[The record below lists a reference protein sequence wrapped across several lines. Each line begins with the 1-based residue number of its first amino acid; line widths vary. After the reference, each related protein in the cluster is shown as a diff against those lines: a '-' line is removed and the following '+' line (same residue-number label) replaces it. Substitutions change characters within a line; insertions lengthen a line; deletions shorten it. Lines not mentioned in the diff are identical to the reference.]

1 MSVISTWEASLTGGI
16 TANQA
21 LGTRSCPR
29 TERLGF
35 HLDHRDLMRSWG
47 SCARTSVIPSIRT
60 ALKLVAPALGI
71 RAHKRHGRAL
81 LLHVSVASPK
91 RWGRKKD
98 VSACLRDDV
107 PIWCMSMRCHSCPGF
122 HYWWCWGRRLRVR
135 RWLRVCRHNATAWR
149 YFRLLRESR
158 RYRWV
163 SVRGLAEER
172 GLGADT
178 NVARSVSNG

>member
-1 MSVISTWEASLTGGI
+1 MQCAILWGTRATLIVSTGAMSVISTWEASLTGGI

-81 LLHVSVASPK
+81 LLHGQRCLSQTTGKKERCLGMSP
-91 RWGRKKD
+91 
-98 VSACLRDDV
+98 
-107 PIWCMSMRCHSCPGF
+107 
-122 HYWWCWGRRLRVR
+122 GRRTDLVHEQA
-135 RWLRVCRHNATAWR
+135 LPQLSG
-149 YFRLLRESR
+149 FPLL
-158 RYRWV
+158 V
-163 SVRGLAEER
+163 V
-172 GLGADT
+172 LGKTTTSAQ
-178 NVARSVSNG
+178 VAPSVSTQCDCMEVLPSPSGKSPVQMGFC